1 LNQRGFTLI
10 ELGIALVIIGLLAV
24 GVIKATGLINSAKAK
39 DVVAI
44 DGDLRNAITLFKKRF
59 NYLPGDW
66 PFVAGEIQGVVAG
79 TSSGTNGNGVIE
91 GSIDAGGNAD
101 LGSEVAELP
110 WQLFNAGFL
119 GKLNQNDPQKRIV
132 TSFGSVHVV
141 SRSTADA
148 LVPGFSL
155 ANPTVRHAIVF
166 SGLPCEVA
174 ESVDSGL
181 DNASLTSGRAI
192 GSGCVNGSVAWYAIV
207 L

>member
-1 LNQRGFTLI
+1 M
-10 ELGIALVIIGLLAV
+10 VIIGLLAV

-66 PFVAGEIQGVVAG
+66 PFVAGEIQGVIAG
-79 TSSGTNGNGVIE
+79 TSIGTNGNGVIE
-91 GSIDAGGNAD
+91 GGINSGGNAD

-119 GKLNQNDPQKRIV
+119 GKLNQNDPQNRIA
-132 TSFGSVHVV
+132 TSFGAVHVV
-141 SRSTADA
+141 SRVIADA
-148 LVPGFSL
+148 LVPGFSA
-155 ANPTVRHAIVF
+155 ANPTARHAIVF
-166 SGLPCEVA
+166 SKLPCEVA
-174 ESVDSGL
+174 ESVDAVL
-181 DNASLTSGRAI
+181 DNASLTTGRAL
-192 GSGCVNGSVAWYAIV
+192 GSGCVNGAVAWYAVV

>member
-1 LNQRGFTLI
+1 MV
-10 ELGIALVIIGLLAV
+10 ELGIVLVIIGLLAI

-66 PFVAGEIQGVVAG
+66 PFVAGEIQGVIAG
-79 TSSGTNGNGVIE
+79 PSIGTNGNGVIE
-91 GSIDAGGNAD
+91 GSINSGGNAD

-119 GKLNQNDPQKRIV
+119 GKLNQNDPQNRIA
-132 TSFGSVHVV
+132 TSFGGVHVV
-141 SRSTADA
+141 SRVIADA
-148 LVPGFSL
+148 LVPGFSV
-155 ANPTVRHAIVF
+155 ANPTARHAIVF
-166 SGLPCEVA
+166 SRLPCEVA
-174 ESVDSGL
+174 ESVDAGL
-181 DNASLTSGRAI
+181 DNASLTTGRAL
-192 GSGCVNGSVAWYAIV
+192 GSGCVNGTVAWYAIV